1 MDYEELNR
9 QNKLNKIWTNDAI
22 LRLKMYDKYR
32 NKDISILNNKHFIK
46 KLNKYE
52 NDMKMFKKRYNN
64 IKY

>member
-1 MDYEELNR
+1 MDYEELYR

-32 NKDISILNNKHFIK
+32 NKDISILNDKHFIK

>member
-1 MDYEELNR
+1 MDYEELYR
-9 QNKLNKIWTNDAI
+9 QNKLNKVWTNDAI

-32 NKDISILNNKHFIK
+32 NKDISILNDKHFIK

-52 NDMKMFKKRYNN
+52 NDMKMFKKRYN

>member
-1 MDYEELNR
+1 MDYEELYR
-9 QNKLNKIWTNDAI
+9 QNKLNKVWTNDAI

-32 NKDISILNNKHFIK
+32 NKDISILNDKHFIK